1 MYIYENPSLNSWT
14 TGERRFDGWHSW
26 DGYELGQPATNQI
39 SFIEAEVTTTQEKDG
54 RPSISFRRRG
64 AMDPRKVEQFIKRFC
79 DPILKYEVGR
89 KLLAAVRTG
98 RHPVE
103 IAWDNGKFGF
113 NGTIAT
119 DRAGALNG
127 RRGSAAVIFIDQKA
141 PDLAKFP
148 IIQANPDV
156 GLFHELLHAWHTQN
170 GTVVDDQRE
179 MERRIVG
186 MGDFINAKG
195 TENDY
200 RAARNLD
207 RRCCWEKE
215 KLSN

>member
-1 MYIYENPSLNSWT
+1 MYIYENPSMNSWST
-14 TGERRFDGWHSW
+14 SERGFEGWR
-26 DGYELGQPATNQI
+26 LGQPQTNQI
-39 SFIEAEVTTTQEKDG
+39 SFIEAEVTTRQEKDG
-54 RPSISFRRRG
+54 RPSISYRRLG
-64 AMDPRKVEQFIKRFC
+64 NMDPQKVALFIKRFC

-89 KLLAAVRTG
+89 KLIAAVRSG
-98 RHPVE
+98 KHPVE

-119 DRAGALNG
+119 DRAAAQNG
-127 RRGSAAVIFIDQKA
+127 RGSAAVIFIDQKA

>member
-1 MYIYENPSLNSWT
+1 MYIYENPSLNSWAT
-14 TGERRFDGWHSW
+14 TGRRLDGWR
-26 DGYELGQPATNQI
+26 DYGLGQSPTNQI
-39 SFIEAEVTTTQEKDG
+39 SFIEAEVTRAQQRDG
-54 RPSISFRRRG
+54 RVSISFRRLG
-64 AMDPRKVEQFIKRFC
+64 NMDPKKVEQFIKRFC

-98 RHPVE
+98 RHPVQ

-119 DRAGALNG
+119 DRAGATNG
-127 RRGSAAVIFIDQKA
+127 SGSAAVIFIDQKA
-141 PDLAKFP
+141 PDLTKFP
-148 IIQANPDV
+148 IILANPDV

-170 GTVVDDQRE
+170 GTVVNDQKE

-186 MGDFINAKG
+186 IGDFITAKG

-200 RAARNLD
+200 RDARNLD
-207 RRCCWEKE
+207 RRCCWDRE